1 MKIVGFL
8 LYLLFELKFL
18 FSDKAEKN
26 LKYFNLYNI
35 YTNAY
40 IYSKTTKLK
49 LFIRVLII
57 ILLEY
62 FLLFRLDISYNDNIG
77 ILKCI
82 LIIILD
88 VFHSFIVMFIIKYI
102 FNLIKLNNTELID
115 FNIDSSFLRYGSLS
129 NVNDVD
135 GIPPLIFE

>member
-1 MKIVGFL
+1 MKIIGFL